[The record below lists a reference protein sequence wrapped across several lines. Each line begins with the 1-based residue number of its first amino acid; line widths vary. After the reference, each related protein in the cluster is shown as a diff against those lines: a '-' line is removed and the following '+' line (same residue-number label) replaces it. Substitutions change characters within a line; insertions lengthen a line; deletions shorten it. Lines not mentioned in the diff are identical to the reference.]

1 MSTSGPTLFPP
12 PGARFVS
19 PQVPPGEGRPAE
31 AISIPPAR
39 DDERGRTRHL
49 RGEVVG
55 REDGGRVR
63 IRTDRGE
70 VQLRLDPRAPPLP
83 DGQRVDIE
91 IPPGD
96 IPQKVFLKS
105 LSVKSPESA
114 PAPAPQDTVSTS
126 KSLPVL
132 PPDLPSGAGQNPE
145 IAESLPVRLVFLPPA
160 QSAILN
166 AAPVPQVGPEIF
178 QSVLLPVFPVLPVPS
193 DILSDVSSRLAPAPL
208 VPDLS
213 DLLFPPLAKPL
224 HTQITAETQS
234 IAAFLLPHPL
244 AAVIPGPEES
254 PPKTELYGAA
264 PLQGISPPPP
274 DLFSLLAQGA
284 RPGIPLESG
293 PLSSPKGLDL
303 WDVQAFS
310 VPGHLDIHILKTD
323 RIGLR
328 ITPPEPFSQKTHSA
342 VFQAP
347 SGTPG
352 AILSGMAGTFSGQV
366 VTSSG
371 PGGLSVVSVFLP
383 ESPFS
388 HLFTMHTA
396 IPGLSE
402 GVGFEFVF
410 SHAPQT
416 GLTPSVSFAPDRL
429 DVPATLWPAVD
440 EVFQSLSVLAPGAA
454 PHGLVQS
461 LAHVLPNPGAPAQVG
476 PAIVFFMAAL
486 RAGDLGG
493 WVGEKALDA
502 LRRAGKADAP
512 GRAERDFSAL
522 SEIAARQADE
532 GGWKSLPVPFLW
544 ENRVHRALL
553 HHRAAQEEQDGPG
566 GKKGGKSTRFV
577 FDLAFNRLGDVQVD
591 CLYRENRLDVALR
604 TIAPLSAAMR
614 QDLRTRFVQALA
626 QAGIHGEIRFQSD
639 PEFFLKIP
647 ARDKPRS
654 AWV

>member
-1 MSTSGPTLFPP
+1 MSASGPTLFPP
-12 PGARFVS
+12 GGRFIS
-19 PQVPPGEGRPAE
+19 PQPLSGEARPAE
-31 AISIPPAR
+31 AISIPPAQ

-70 VQLRLDPRAPPLP
+70 VQLRLGPRTPPLS

-96 IPQKVFLKS
+96 IPQKVFLRS
-105 LSVKSPESA
+105 LSVKSHESA
-114 PAPAPQDTVSTS
+114 PAAPPQDTVSTS
-126 KSLPVL
+126 KPLPVL
-132 PPDLPSGAGQNPE
+132 PPDLPSGAGQDAE

-160 QSAILN
+160 QSVILN
-166 AAPVPQVGPEIF
+166 GAQASQGELDFF
-178 QSVLLPVFPVLPVPS
+178 QKVLLPVFPALPVQS
-193 DILSDVSSRLAPAPL
+193 GFSSRLAPASL
-208 VPDLS
+208 VPDLP
-213 DLLFPPLAKPL
+213 DLLFPSLAKPL
-224 HTQITAETQS
+224 QTQITVETQS
-234 IAAFLLPHPL
+234 IAVFLPPHRL

-254 PPKTELYGAA
+254 LPKRALYETA
-264 PLQGISPPPP
+264 PLRSISQPLP
-274 DLFSLLAQGA
+274 DLFSLLAQGG
-284 RPGIPLESG
+284 RFGIPLESRSLL
-293 PLSSPKGLDL
+293 PLKSPDIS
-303 WDVQAFS
+303 DTQAFS

-328 ITPPEPFSQKTHSA
+328 ITPPEPSSQKTHNA
-342 VFQAP
+342 VFQVP

-352 AILSGMAGTFSGQV
+352 AILSGTVGVFSGQV

-371 PGGLSVVSVFLP
+371 PGGLPVVSVLFP

-388 HLFTMHTA
+388 HLFTMHMA
-396 IPGLSE
+396 APDLSE
-402 GVGFEFVF
+402 GVCFDFVF
-410 SHAPQT
+410 SRALQT

-429 DVPATLWPAVD
+429 DVPASLWPAVND
-440 EVFQSLSVLAPGAA
+440 VFQAFSALVPGAV
-454 PHGLVQS
+454 PHGLAQS
-461 LAHVLPNPGAPAQVG
+461 LAHILPNPGAPAQVG
-476 PAIVFFMAAL
+476 PAIVFFIAAL
-486 RAGDLGG
+486 RTGDFGG
-493 WVGEKALDA
+493 WVGEKTLDA
-502 LRRAGKADAP
+502 LRRAGKADAL

-522 SEIAARQADE
+522 SEMAARQVDE

-553 HHRAAQEEQDGPG
+553 HHRAAQEEQEGSG

-577 FDLAFNRLGDVQVD
+577 FDLMFNRLGDVQVD